1 MSRRKV
7 IYSRRIVESYKSFT
21 LCIRAHKLPEL
32 LELRVATNEDDV
44 VASRQGV
51 NVSRPWRHHSRVSLV
66 CVCDFPHRREPLVD
80 VRLEATL
87 NLVDLRDVL
96 MIDSQPYIAWFVAR
110 IMSETARI
118 MS

>member
-1 MSRRKV
+1 MV
-7 IYSRRIVESYKSFT
+7 YSGRIVETDKSFT

-32 LELRVATNEDDV
+32 LELRVAPNEYDV
-44 VASRQGV
+44 VASRQSV
-51 NVSRPWRHHSRVSLV
+51 DVSRPWCHHSRIRLV

-96 MIDSQPYIAWFVAR
+96 VIESQPYIARFIVA
-110 IMSETARI
+110 IISHMTGI
-118 MS
+118 Q